1 MEAMFD
7 RMDTIG
13 KSVLGLTI
21 NCAQCHTHKYDPI
34 RHDEY
39 YRLMAFL
46 NNSHEANIAVYTPA
60 EEMKR
65 ADILTQTREIE
76 ARLQE
81 RTPEWQ
87 SKMASWEERVRGD
100 QPEWTVLRPEV
111 DDISTGGQKY
121 LPYKDGSFLA
131 QGYAPTRHRVK
142 MTVETSQ
149 QEIRAFRLELLN
161 DPNLPLNG
169 PGRSIK
175 GTGALTEFEVESAP
189 KSDPKNVTKV
199 KIVRATADFS
209 PPEREL
215 ESTFDDRS
223 KRKRITG
230 PISFAT
236 DGIDETAWGIDAGPG
251 RRNVPRQAVFV
262 AETPISN
269 PGGTIL
275 TIFLKQNHGG
285 WNSDDNQ
292 NNNLGRVR
300 IAMTSAADAVADPLP
315 AGVREIFRIQA
326 EKRTARQVQTVFSA
340 WRLTV
345 PEFRTENEQIAA
357 LWSTYPEGSS
367 QLVYAEREDGRD
379 TFQLRRGDFL
389 RPEKKVA
396 PGVPA
401 FLHQLPEGAPANR
414 LTFAQWLVDRRSPTT
429 ARSIVNRIWQ
439 TYFGTGIVASPEDFG
454 RQSEAP
460 SHRELLDWLAV
471 ELMENGWSLKHIHR
485 LIATSATYRQSSNVT
500 PELQQHDPYNRLLAR
515 GPRVRVD
522 GEIVR
527 DISLAVSG
535 LLNTKIGGPSVFP
548 PSPEFLYLPPA
559 SYGPKIWNEEKG
571 DERYRRALYTFRYR
585 SVPYP
590 MLQSFD
596 TPNGD
601 IACVRRSRSNTP
613 LQALTTLNEPL
624 FLEAA
629 RALAWKTV
637 REGGTTNGQKLRFAF
652 RRVLGRAP
660 AVGETS
666 ELLALYTRQRERF
679 LRGEANPWNLATS
692 NPDKA
697 SPLPAGVKM
706 EEIAAW
712 TAVSRVL
719 LNLDETITKE

>member
-1 MEAMFD
+1 
-7 RMDTIG
+7 
-13 KSVLGLTI
+13 
-21 NCAQCHTHKYDPI
+21 
-34 RHDEY
+34 
-39 YRLMAFL
+39 
-46 NNSHEANIAVYTPA
+46 
-60 EEMKR
+60 
-65 ADILTQTREIE
+65 
-76 ARLQE
+76 
-81 RTPEWQ
+81 
-87 SKMASWEERVRGD
+87 
-100 QPEWTVLRPEV
+100 
-111 DDISTGGQKY
+111 
-121 LPYKDGSFLA
+121 
-131 QGYAPTRHRVK
+131 
-142 MTVETSQ
+142 
-149 QEIRAFRLELLN
+149 
-161 DPNLPLNG
+161 
-169 PGRSIK
+169 
-175 GTGALTEFEVESAP
+175 
-189 KSDPKNVTKV
+189 
-199 KIVRATADFS
+199 
-209 PPEREL
+209 
-215 ESTFDDRS
+215 
-223 KRKRITG
+223 
-230 PISFAT
+230 
-236 DGIDETAWGIDAGPG
+236 
-251 RRNVPRQAVFV
+251 
-262 AETPISN
+262 
-269 PGGTIL
+269 
-275 TIFLKQNHGG
+275 
-285 WNSDDNQ
+285 
-292 NNNLGRVR
+292 
-300 IAMTSAADAVADPLP
+300 
-315 AGVREIFRIQA
+315 
-326 EKRTARQVQTVFSA
+326 
-340 WRLTV
+340 
-345 PEFRTENEQIAA
+345 
-357 LWSTYPEGSS
+357 
-367 QLVYAEREDGRD
+367 
-379 TFQLRRGDFL
+379 
-389 RPEKKVA
+389 
-396 PGVPA
+396 VPA

-527 DISLAVSG
+527 DISLAASG